1 MVIRKMTK
9 KYCANCGTEFSAT
22 DQFCFK
28 CGAKVNVEESVETPV
43 KSSDVSDYYI
53 PETTTQEPRRRSKTS
68 VKKIITVV
76 VIIGAILIP
85 ISITMGVLSIK
96 VPLGTLEY
104 EVPDTG
110 ILDLD
115 LIVDNEIGSISITY
129 DDSISNLFEAEIEV
143 KGGLKAEFED
153 AVNFE
158 HEVVGNT
165 TVISFESGEQ
175 TFSYFSMKSI
185 IYDIEIFVNPNAVYD
200 FDIITATG
208 SIDFYLDGND
218 DVRTENITLLT
229 STGSI
234 EFYSDNTD
242 NVTMDDVSLKSS
254 TGSVTFDIG
263 DATNTAINDL
273 TLECST
279 GSIYVDLGI
288 NTALF
293 DDVVGILTS
302 TGSIHFYYED
312 LILVDDI
319 LWNIETSTGSIT
331 LGIEQNV
338 LPSVNVTS
346 TFDVQTSTGSITLDC
361 ELNTAIG
368 VEIGAETSTGSI
380 TLPNGNDY
388 YLSPNYATADLQYSF
403 ILATST
409 GSVSASV

>member
-1 MVIRKMTK
+1 MAK
-9 KYCANCGTEFSAT
+9 KYCAYCGTEFSAD

-28 CGAKVNVEESVETPV
+28 CGAKVNVKESVETPV
-43 KSSDVSDYYI
+43 KNSDVSDYYI
-53 PETTTQEPRRRSKTS
+53 PETTTQEPRRKSKPN
-68 VKKIITVV
+68 VKKIVTVV
-76 VIIGAILIP
+76 VIIGALLIP
-85 ISITMGVLSIK
+85 LSITMGVLSIK

-115 LIVDNEIGSISITY
+115 LIIDNEVGSISITY

-143 KGGLKAEFED
+143 KGSLKADFED

-165 TVISFESGEQ
+165 TIISFDSGDQ
-175 TFSYFSMKSI
+175 IFSYFSLKSI
-185 IYDIEIFVNPNAVYD
+185 VYEIEIFVNPNAVYD

-218 DVRTENITLLT
+218 DVEIKDINLLT

-234 EFYSDNTD
+234 EFYSDNTN
-242 NVTMDDVSLKSS
+242 NVTMGDVTLKSS
-254 TGSVTFDIG
+254 TGSITFDLS
-263 DATNTAINDL
+263 DATNTAINGL
-273 TLECST
+273 SLECST
-279 GSIYVDLGI
+279 GSVNVDLGK
-288 NTALF
+288 NMELF
-293 DDVVGILTS
+293 DDAVGIYTS

-312 LILVDDI
+312 IILVDDI

-338 LPSVNVTS
+338 LPAVNITS
-346 TFDVQTSTGSITLDC
+346 IFDVQTSTGSITVDC
-361 ELNTAIG
+361 ELDVGIG
-368 VEIGAETSTGSI
+368 VEIDAATSTGSI

-388 YLSPNYATADLQYSF
+388 YLSPNYATAILQHSF

-409 GSVSASV
+409 GSVSASL

>member
-1 MVIRKMTK
+1 
-9 KYCANCGTEFSAT
+9 EFSAT

-53 PETTTQEPRRRSKTS
+53 PESTTQEEPRRRSKANG
-68 VKKIITVV
+68 KKIIVTV
-76 VIIGAILIP
+76 VIIAAILIP

-96 VPLGTLEY
+96 VPLGTFEY

-110 ILDLD
+110 ILDID
-115 LIVDNEIGSISITY
+115 LIVDNEVGSISITY
-129 DDSISNLFEAEIEV
+129 DDSITNLFEAEIEV
-143 KGGLKAEFED
+143 KGGIKAEFDD

-165 TVISFESGEQ
+165 TVINFESGKQE
-175 TFSYFSMKSI
+175 FSFFNMKTI
-185 IYDIEIFVNPNAVYD
+185 VYDIEIFVNPNAVYD

-218 DVRTENITLLT
+218 DVQIDDITLLT

-242 NVTMDDVSLKSS
+242 NVTMGDVSLKSS

-263 DATNTAINDL
+263 NDL

-279 GSIYVDLGI
+279 GSVYVDLGT

-293 DDVVGILTS
+293 DDIVGILTS

-331 LGIEQNV
+331 LGIEQNI

-346 TFDVQTSTGSITLDC
+346 IFDVQTSTGSITLDC

-368 VEIGAETSTGSI
+368 VEIDAATSTGSI

-388 YLSPNYATADLQYSF
+388 YISPIYATADLQYSF